1 MLANFSNTRKLC
13 WDWRPALTRGTVA
26 STAPV
31 LGKRMAFEGVRFRV
45 LSWRGNGVEH
55 KRPVSDQLRP
65 IDAVQIAR
73 CYKRRQQK
81 LADLL
86 DAREGALELLA
97 KYTGLVAPFI
107 ESAAVGA
114 NFVEGGFAE
123 VVESVLGLPPG
134 WFDSDSEQLSEVE
147 LDWPGW
153 GEPAVVSQRESGKA
167 ALIDDW
173 VTPGQF
179 ESGKGRRLAP
189 RHAAMNL
196 PFPVSATSGTPSGL
210 PALGDDQE
218 AGCLTPVALQ
228 RPMRFRRLSKD
239 NARLK
244 WIQRVTTTYLLTGA
258 SRNHFRASKTAT
270 ETARTDPLVSPA
282 SRWRTVHP
290 VQSALPQSP
299 AGQRFSPKPESL
311 LARENVRQDAVRE
324 KKMQNRAKNIW
335 SFRTTALRDDLLC
348 QLLSVDNF
356 ELDDVR
362 WTRDPV
368 QVSLLT
374 GACEIPFD
382 WFDWPR
388 EGLEIRRVARR
399 FVEHV
404 PAVFTA
410 VAGKLPAGEAE
421 MSADEILQLWSGPRA
436 EVVETLSRSGGTVGE
451 QNGSGKIAGKESLVE
466 RPLETVPAVETG
478 SLGIRAPDVEDEHR
492 RGRKRSS
499 RAPRLRVE
507 APMPA
512 RFRAEPE
519 LPATLGAR
527 VQSALTA
534 VASGWAE
541 LDEYS
546 VLLAAETM
554 VDPLVAGILRSVAPG
569 DRPIFDALMQ
579 KLDKLAR
586 TGKLDESKA
595 LELLTKVAAL

>member
-1 MLANFSNTRKLC
+1 
-13 WDWRPALTRGTVA
+13 
-26 STAPV
+26 
-31 LGKRMAFEGVRFRV
+31 MAFEGVHFRV
-45 LSWRGNGVEH
+45 LSWRSNGLEH
-55 KRPVSDQLRP
+55 KRPVSDRLRP
-65 IDAVQIAR
+65 NDAQQIAR

-86 DAREGALELLA
+86 EAREGALELLA

-123 VVESVLGLPPG
+123 VIESVLGLTPG
-134 WFDSDSEQLSEVE
+134 WFDSDSELLSEVE

-173 VTPGQF
+173 VTSGQF

-189 RHAAMNL
+189 RHAAMSL
-196 PFPVSATSGTPSGL
+196 PFPVSATPADPSGL
-210 PALGDDQE
+210 STPGDNPE
-218 AGCLTPVALQ
+218 AGGLTPVALQ
-228 RPMRFRRLSKD
+228 RPTRFRRLSTD
-239 NARLK
+239 NARFR
-244 WIQRVTTTYLLTGA
+244 WIQRVTTTYLLTGE
-258 SRNHFRASKTAT
+258 SRNHFRASKAPT
-270 ETARTDPLVSPA
+270 EKARTEPLVSPA
-282 SRWRTVHP
+282 SRWRTLHP
-290 VQSALPQSP
+290 VQGVLPQSP
-299 AGQRFSPKPESL
+299 AGQRFTPKPESL

-348 QLLSVDNF
+348 QLLSVDTF

-404 PAVFTA
+404 PAVFA
-410 VAGKLPAGEAE
+410 AAADKLPAAEGE

-436 EVVETLSRSGGTVGE
+436 EVAETLSRNGGAVGE
-451 QNGSGKIAGKESLVE
+451 QTGPGKIAGKDPLVGRTLESVPPVE
-466 RPLETVPAVETG
+466 RV
-478 SLGIRAPDVEDEHR
+478 SLGIRAVDGEGEHT
-492 RGRKRSS
+492 RGRMKPS
-499 RAPRLRVE
+499 RPRRLQLKAPPPVRLQT
-507 APMPA
+507 
-512 RFRAEPE
+512 EPE
-519 LPATLGAR
+519 LPASLGGRA
-527 VQSALTA
+527 QSATTALAPQWGEFDEYAVFLTA
-534 VASGWAE
+534 QASA
-541 LDEYS
+541 
-546 VLLAAETM
+546 
-554 VDPLVAGILRSVAPG
+554 DPLVAGILRSVAPG

-579 KLDKLAR
+579 RLDNLAR
-586 TGKLDESKA
+586 AGKLDERKA